1 MCSSSGKLGHYA
13 MEKIEKQQQY
23 GKFFNE
29 LDLKTAVYEVNG
41 QGLKRAYKSRSGAA
55 AKNRTS
61 RIFVGSSK
69 RKYYMLCDLTRDQ
82 LERLKKF
89 NKDLAYYNAA
99 KEKGLKDLKRPIEP
113 RFYNV
118 KPHYIAKKGK
128 YKDRNNWDSLAKKYE
143 DIVIST
149 FNCSGQYKPFEYM
162 LTLTVRDRRIKGQAA
177 ADAHYQAFLK
187 SFKRWISTKKTK
199 DGIAFKDLYSMLTI
213 KEYGQ
218 QGYHYH
224 VLLKVYISS
233 KDLRNWIRKHWQH
246 GYIKV
251 DALKDALKLSKYF
264 FGGSNDRVAMQSDIK
279 GLDKQLQQL
288 EQQQQ
293 DLIELKKKAR
303 DKGLKDQVKSYEDG
317 IKATKETLK
326 QLRRSKVKSDDTI
339 IRTSGEIKRGLKLVT
354 TDKRLL
360 KFISEKAQY
369 LYSERVIVSDTS
381 DLDGKTYILNEVFSD
396 YYKIDK
402 KDRSWLYNYCE
413 YLINSG
419 RAIKK

>member
-1 MCSSSGKLGHYA
+1 

-23 GKFFNE
+23 GQFFNE
-29 LDLKTAVYEVNG
+29 IDLKTAVFEING

-69 RKYYMLCDLTRDQ
+69 RKYYMLCDLTKDQ
-82 LERLKKF
+82 LERLKQF

-99 KEKGLKDLKRPIEP
+99 KDKGLKGLKRPIEP
-113 RFYNV
+113 RFNNV

-128 YKDRNNWDSLAKKYE
+128 YKDRSNWNSLAKRYE
-143 DIVIST
+143 DIAIST
-149 FNCSGQYKPFEYM
+149 FNCSGNFRKGEYFI
-162 LTLTVRDRRIKGQAA
+162 TLTQQDGRIRSQEI
-177 ADAHYQAFLK
+177 ADAQYNAFLK
-187 SFKRWISTKKTK
+187 AFKRWISDKKNK
-199 DGIAFKDLYSMLTI
+199 AGKPFKDLYSMLTI
-213 KEYGQ
+213 KEYGS
-218 QGYHYH
+218 QGYHFH
-224 VLLKVYISS
+224 VLLKIDLTYTDL
-233 KDLRNWIRKHWQH
+233 KDWIKQHWKYGFYQ
-246 GYIKV
+246 IES
-251 DALKDALKLSKYF
+251 LKDALKLSKYF

-288 EQQQQ
+288 EQQQS
-293 DLIELKKKAR
+293 DLIRLKKIAGK
-303 DKGLKDQVKSYEDG
+303 KGLKDMEQSYDDG
-317 IKATKETLK
+317 IKATKGTLK

-369 LYSERVIVSDTS
+369 LYSERVIISDTS
-381 DLDGKTYILNEVFSD
+381 ELDGQTYILNEVFSD

-402 KDRSWLYNYCE
+402 QDRTWLYAYCE
-413 YLINSG
+413 RLIATG

>member
-1 MCSSSGKLGHYA
+1 

-69 RKYYMLCDLTRDQ
+69 RKYYMLCDLTKDQ
-82 LERLKKF
+82 LERLKQF

-99 KEKGLKDLKRPIEP
+99 KDKGLKGLKRPIEP
-113 RFYNV
+113 RFNAV

-128 YKDRNNWDSLAKKYE
+128 YKDRTNWDSLAKRYE

-149 FNCSGQYKPFEYM
+149 FNCSGNFKKGEYFI
-162 LTLTVRDRRIKGQAA
+162 TLTQRDGRIKSQEL
-177 ADAHYQAFLK
+177 ADAHYNAFLK
-187 SFKRWISTKKTK
+187 AFKRWISGKKNK
-199 DGIAFKDLYSMLTI
+199 AGKPFKDLYSMLTI
-213 KEYGQ
+213 KEYGSH
-218 QGYHYH
+218 GYHYH
-224 VLLKVYISS
+224 ILLKIDLTYTEL
-233 KDLRNWIRKHWQH
+233 KDWIKSHWKKKH
-246 GYIKV
+246 GFYKV
-251 DALKDALKLSKYF
+251 ESLKDALGLSRYF
-264 FGGSNDRVAMQSDIK
+264 FGSSNERVAMQSDIK

-288 EQQQQ
+288 EQQQS
-293 DLIELKKKAR
+293 DLIKLKKKAR
-303 DKGLKDQVKSYEDG
+303 DKGLKDQEKSYQDG
-317 IKATKETLK
+317 INATKETLK

-339 IRTSGEIKRGLKLVT
+339 IRTSGNIKRGLKLVT

-360 KFISEKAQY
+360 NFVSEKAQY
-369 LYSERVIVSDTS
+369 LYSERVIVSDIS
-381 DLDGKTYILNEVFSD
+381 DLDGQTYILNEVFSD

-402 KDRSWLYNYCE
+402 QDRAWLYAYCE

>member
-1 MCSSSGKLGHYA
+1 

-69 RKYYMLCDLTRDQ
+69 RKYYMLCDLTKDQ
-82 LERLKKF
+82 LERLKQF

-99 KEKGLKDLKRPIEP
+99 KDKGLKRPIEP
-113 RFYNV
+113 RFNNV

-128 YKDRNNWDSLAKKYE
+128 YKDRSNWDSLAKRYE

-149 FNCSGQYKPFEYM
+149 FNCSGNFKKGEYFI
-162 LTLTVRDRRIKGQAA
+162 TLTQRDGRIKSQEL
-177 ADAHYQAFLK
+177 ADAHYNAFLK
-187 SFKRWISTKKTK
+187 SFKRWISDKKTK
-199 DGIAFKDLYSMLTI
+199 AGQPFKDRYSMLTI
-213 KEYGQ
+213 KEYGS

-224 VLLKVYISS
+224 VLLKIDLTYTDL
-233 KDLRNWIRKHWQH
+233 KDWIKPHWKH
-246 GYIKV
+246 GYYQIES
-251 DALKDALKLSKYF
+251 LKDALKLSRYF

-293 DLIELKKKAR
+293 DLIRLKKIAR
-303 DKGLKDQVKSYEDG
+303 DKGLKDQEKSYQDG
-317 IKATKETLK
+317 INDTKETLK

-339 IRTSGEIKRGLKLVT
+339 MRSSGKIKRGLKLVT

-381 DLDGKTYILNEVFSD
+381 DLDGQTYILNEVFSD

-402 KDRSWLYNYCE
+402 RDRAWLYGYCE

>member
-1 MCSSSGKLGHYA
+1 
-13 MEKIEKQQQY
+13 MEKIETKKQY
-23 GKFFNE
+23 GQFFNDI
-29 LDLKTAVYEVNG
+29 DLKTAVFEING

-55 AKNRTS
+55 AKNRSS

-69 RKYYMLCDLTRDQ
+69 RKYYMLCDLTDEQ
-82 LERLKKF
+82 LQKIIKY

-99 KEKGLKDLKRPIEP
+99 KDKGLKDLKRPIEP
-113 RFYNV
+113 RFSSI

-128 YKDRNNWDSLAKKYE
+128 YKSGNDWDNLAKKYE

-149 FNCSGQYKPFEYM
+149 FNCSGNYKPFEYL

-177 ADAHYQAFLK
+177 ADAHYQAFIK
-187 SFKRWISTKKTK
+187 AFKRWISTKKTK

-264 FGGSNDRVAMQSDIK
+264 FGGSNDRVAMQSNIK
-279 GLDKQLQQL
+279 GLDDRLQQL

-293 DLIELKKKAR
+293 DLIYLKKKAKA
-303 DKGLKDQVKSYEDG
+303 KGLDDQVKSYDQA
-317 IKATKETLK
+317 IKYTKDDIK
-326 QLRRSKVKSDDTI
+326 QLRRSKVKSDDKI
-339 IRTSGEIKRGLKLVT
+339 MRTSGKIKRKLKFVT

-360 KFISEKAQY
+360 KFVSEKAQY

-381 DLDGKTYILNEVFSD
+381 DLDGQTYILNEVFSD

-402 KDRSWLYNYCE
+402 RDRAWLYGYCE

>member
-1 MCSSSGKLGHYA
+1 

-23 GKFFNE
+23 GQFFNDI
-29 LDLKTAVYEVNG
+29 DLKTAVFEING

-69 RKYYMLCDLTRDQ
+69 RKYYMLCDLTKDQ
-82 LERLKKF
+82 LERLRQF

-99 KEKGLKDLKRPIEP
+99 KDKGLKDLKKPIEP
-113 RFYNV
+113 RFNSI

-128 YKDRNNWDSLAKKYE
+128 YKDRNNWDTLAKRYE

-149 FNCSGQYKPFEYM
+149 FNCSGQFKKCEYFI
-162 LTLTVRDRRIKGQAA
+162 TLTQRDGRIKSQAM
-177 ADAHYQAFLK
+177 ADAQYNAFIK
-187 SFKRWISTKKTK
+187 AFKRWINGKTTKA
-199 DGIAFKDLYSMLTI
+199 GQAFKDRYSMLTI
-213 KEYGQ
+213 KEYGS

-224 VLLKVYISS
+224 VLLKVDLTY
-233 KDLRNWIRKHWQH
+233 KDLKAWIKQHWEKH
-246 GYIKV
+246 GFYKV
-251 DALKDALKLSKYF
+251 ESLKDALRLSRYF
-264 FGGSNDRVAMQSDIK
+264 FGGSNSRVAMQTDIK

-288 EQQQQ
+288 EQQQS
-293 DLIELKKKAR
+293 DLIKLKKKAR
-303 DKGLKDQVKSYEDG
+303 DKGLKDQEKSYQDG

-339 IRTSGEIKRGLKLVT
+339 MRTSGNIKRGLKLVT

-360 KFISEKAQY
+360 KFISKKAQY

-381 DLDGKTYILNEVFSD
+381 DLDGQTYILNEVFSD

-402 KDRSWLYNYCE
+402 RDRAWLYSYCE

-419 RAIKK
+419 KAIKK